1 MSAGGSNEKLSR
13 LQELLERV
21 QTRAAA
27 ARAHG
32 VAEESRAAASPA
44 APASASPAASAS
56 ASPAASASAAPAY
69 DAPAYDA
76 PAAAQTSPPPAAYN
90 ERDEEMSA
98 GPATPAQASVHPAGE
113 PSDYPEAEVDYD
125 VNTDSEV
132 EVSSEVVEV
141 DIDIDEPMPLESGAQ
156 PVAQATMPPEDL
168 EEEVDEQPMAT
179 QPSVRPR
186 ADEPREEEVAHAAP
200 PANEIEEPT
209 PSSSRRPIAGEEASV
224 GAYEPESAPRH
235 TPPPESGKQV
245 AAAPSNHPPS
255 WKPSAPPP
263 SLESHTLIGGWREP
277 GLGTPQISPSAG
289 GSTGVRVPGPG
300 PAAGRGPTGT
310 EPPATV
316 LQGAGAIPAQA
327 SGTRLTADV
336 TRPEL
341 ASGAQVASF
350 TGAPT
355 MEKPRTLGELL
366 DLTLGL

>member
-1 MSAGGSNEKLSR
+1 MSAGGSKEKLSR

-21 QTRAAA
+21 QMRAAA

-32 VAEESRAAASPA
+32 AAEESHAA
-44 APASASPAASAS
+44 ASPAASAS
-56 ASPAASASAAPAY
+56 ASAPPAY
-69 DAPAYDA
+69 EAP
-76 PAAAQTSPPPAAYN
+76 AAQTSPPPAAYN

-98 GPATPAQASVHPAGE
+98 APATPAQASVHPAVE
-113 PSDYPEAEVDYD
+113 PSVYPEAEVDYD
-125 VNTDSEV
+125 VNTDSDV

-156 PVAQATMPPEDL
+156 PVAQQTMPPEDL

-179 QPSVRPR
+179 QPSVRPS

-209 PSSSRRPIAGEEASV
+209 PSSSRRPIAAEEVA
-224 GAYEPESAPRH
+224 GAEAYEPESAPRH

-255 WKPSAPPP
+255 RKPSAPPP
-263 SLESHTLIGGWREP
+263 SLEGHTLIGGWREP
-277 GLGTPQISPSAG
+277 GLGTPQISPSAM

-300 PAAGRGPTGT
+300 PAAGRGPSGT

-316 LQGAGAIPAQA
+316 VQGAGAIAQA

-341 ASGAQVASF
+341 ASGVQIASF
-350 TGAPT
+350 TGAPAI
-355 MEKPRTLGELL
+355 EKPKTLGELL